1 MLFRSYYNLA
11 KPFVGTLSL
20 ANPARG
26 LNLFSAVW
34 GAIAVMLLTGFAAAV
49 TNSLG
54 VGVAAG
60 LMLAFSYTF
69 WTQAIIA
76 EVYTLNLGL
85 VALCLLMLAHY
96 ARRPTLGRLAIFFA
110 VYAVSFGNHLS
121 MILLFI
127 PFTVFIVMAT
137 PDWRSLVAPRT
148 SRAGPRK
155 PRQERRRALAVSS
168 ARSLASLRAGAPW
181 RRSRASG
188 RCSRSSPL
196 SSSSPRRPGAA
207 SWPKQRL
214 PA

>member
-1 MLFRSYYNLA
+1 MIVGTLAFWAYTRTLLPGVDLGDTGGFQAAVLWPEVSARQAYPLYYNLA

-110 VYAVSFGNHLS
+110 VYAVSDRKSTRLNSSHVS
-121 MILLFI
+121 E
-127 PFTVFIVMAT
+127 
-137 PDWRSLVAPRT
+137 
-148 SRAGPRK
+148 SRMP
-155 PRQERRRALAVSS
+155 SS
-168 ARSLASLRAGAPW
+168 A
-181 RRSRASG
+181 
-188 RCSRSSPL
+188 
-196 SSSSPRRPGAA
+196 
-207 SWPKQRL
+207 
-214 PA
+214 